1 MGHRNVEM
9 VHAYWTHLDPKP
21 LLALI
26 YMAAA
31 AHNDDTPPVYFGG
44 WEDLARAIG
53 VNPYVTGGKRT
64 QAQEKVRTAVRK
76 LKDAGVVVQGM
87 EAKLGQRADYAL
99 ALDPGTGYV
108 RTGEGPRQFTRS
120 DGSTYTLR
128 LSRWR
133 PVDRSDPRP
142 PERIV
147 PLDEPGAVPL
157 DKSGA
162 VPPSDPAPVPLDESV
177 ESPRANQGPTGTP
190 PTPDRTASSGIGTTD
205 VVTIKPNHSGPVDNS
220 AEMNDDASPSRDK
233 PEPVQTTE
241 LRAWAEANGWPM
253 DATA

>member
-44 WEDLARAIG
+44 WEDVARAIG
-53 VNPYVTGGKRT
+53 VNPYVTGAKRA
-64 QAQEKVRTAVRK
+64 QAQEKVRTALRK

-87 EAKLGQRADYAL
+87 AAKIGQRADYAL
-99 ALDPGTGYV
+99 ALDPLTGYV
-108 RTGEGPRQFTRS
+108 RTGEGPREFTRS

-147 PLDEPGAVPL
+147 PLDDPAAVPL
-157 DKSGA
+157 EEPAA
-162 VPPSDPAPVPLDESV
+162 VPLQEPAPVPLDEYV
-177 ESPRANQGPTGTP
+177 DSPGANQGPTGTP
-190 PTPDRTASSGIGTTD
+190 RTPDRTSSSGMATTD

-220 AEMNDDASPSRDK
+220 AAMNDDDP
-233 PEPVQTTE
+233 PCQTEEERRNAQTAA
-241 LRAWAEANGWPM
+241 LRRMFP
-253 DATA
+253 DDFTATA